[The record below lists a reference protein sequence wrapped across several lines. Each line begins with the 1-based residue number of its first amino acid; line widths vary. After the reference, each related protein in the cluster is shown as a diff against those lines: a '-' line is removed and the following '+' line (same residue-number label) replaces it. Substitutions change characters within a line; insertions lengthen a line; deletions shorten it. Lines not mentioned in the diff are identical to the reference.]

1 MKFDLEI
8 NAVLKVCICLD
19 TRAVSWKTCKVLIFL
34 QGSQGPG
41 SQLPA
46 SPASQRP
53 RAAFQRR
60 LVSVCLAV
68 SGLSSGART
77 QPLAPLGPPW
87 ASSLQLA
94 GFHWPRP
101 VPQPCL
107 PQRPTE
113 DPASHPPLSRL
124 HPSPWGWFS
133 HLSTFS
139 GTTGLWL
146 GRAGPQT
153 PACSGGPE
161 DRPAQPL
168 AMLSLSP
175 AQARLHATRVLTR
188 RPLGRCLSTCSFSPW
203 RSHSAQL
210 GLDTTTSRKP
220 PWHLPSCPG
229 PGEVSSELT
238 QAAPPRLQ
246 GLVPLFVSKQ

>member
-1 MKFDLEI
+1 MIQPVF
-8 NAVLKVCICLD
+8 CIAMNN
-19 TRAVSWKTCKVLIFL
+19 REV
-34 QGSQGPG
+34 
-41 SQLPA
+41 
-46 SPASQRP
+46 
-53 RAAFQRR
+53 
-60 LVSVCLAV
+60 
-68 SGLSSGART
+68 T
-77 QPLAPLGPPW
+77 QPLCAFRAFTLSGNKIPHTTKKKEKM
-87 ASSLQLA
+87 ASCSLKA
-94 GFHWPRP
+94 
-101 VPQPCL
+101 
-107 PQRPTE
+107 
-113 DPASHPPLSRL
+113 
-124 HPSPWGWFS
+124 
-133 HLSTFS
+133 FS

>member
-1 MKFDLEI
+1 MSEWSSRAPSPAAVRPAPLLCHHNSFLSVRQEPPLGPWKGDPFLQRIYDLTKFDLEI

-19 TRAVSWKTCKVLIFL
+19 TRAVSWCCKVLIFL

-53 RAAFQRR
+53 RAAFQRQ
-60 LVSVCLAV
+60 LVSVCPAV

-107 PQRPTE
+107 PQRPSE
-113 DPASHPPLSRL
+113 DLASHPPPSRL
-124 HPSPWGWFS
+124 HPSP
-133 HLSTFS
+133 
-139 GTTGLWL
+139 
-146 GRAGPQT
+146 
-153 PACSGGPE
+153 
-161 DRPAQPL
+161 
-168 AMLSLSP
+168 
-175 AQARLHATRVLTR
+175 
-188 RPLGRCLSTCSFSPW
+188 
-203 RSHSAQL
+203 
-210 GLDTTTSRKP
+210 
-220 PWHLPSCPG
+220 
-229 PGEVSSELT
+229 
-238 QAAPPRLQ
+238 
-246 GLVPLFVSKQ
+246 